1 MTASHASG
9 TIVEVE
15 PNRWD
20 DLLANIGCP
29 DGYFLRAYVE
39 SALVLEPGAA
49 AYLHVGGDRGDV
61 VLPCIVRTL
70 PEQLGDAEGLR
81 DVITPYGYGGPV
93 ATGDDPPVGLFWDL
107 YGNWCA
113 ERHVVASFMR
123 FHPLLENHRYAGPGF
138 SVERLGT
145 TIAWRLE
152 PPGDPFEGM
161 HSAHRNSARK
171 AERAGVEVSAVEGP
185 ADLSEFVEAYEATM
199 ERAGASPFYFF
210 DHAYWRRLE
219 TSLRNRLVLFD
230 ARIDGEL
237 VASALCL
244 ATRPWM
250 HYHFGATSEEGRS
263 SGAGNLVL
271 VEAAR
276 WGQARGFELFHLG
289 GGVGGGED
297 ALFRFKERFYE
308 AGRKDAYIGKVVH
321 DEPGYVALTGGGT
334 DDLSGFFPAYRD
346 QPQPS

>member
-1 MTASHASG
+1 MTASHAST

-15 PNRWD
+15 PGRWD
-20 DLLANIGCP
+20 DLLARIGCT
-29 DGYFLRAYVE
+29 DVYFQRAYIE

-49 AYLHVGGDRGDV
+49 TYLHVEGGQGDV

-70 PEQLGDAEGLR
+70 PEQLEGGEGLL

-93 ATGDDPPVGLFWDL
+93 ATGDDPPLEHFWEL

-113 ERHVVASFMR
+113 ERRVLASFVR

-138 SVERLGT
+138 AVERLGT

-152 PPGDPFEGM
+152 PTIDPFDGM

-171 AERAGVEVSAVEGP
+171 AQRAGAEVSTVECP
-185 ADLSEFVEAYEATM
+185 TDLGEFVEAYETTM
-199 ERAGASPFYFF
+199 TRAGASSFYFF

-219 TSLRNRLVLFD
+219 SSLRDHLVRFD
-230 ARIDGEL
+230 ARIEGEL
-237 VASALCL
+237 VSSALCL
-244 ATRPWM
+244 ATRPLM
-250 HYHFGATSEEGRS
+250 HYHFGATSELGRS

-289 GGVGGGED
+289 GGVGGDED
-297 ALFRFKERFYE
+297 SLFRFKERFYE
-308 AGRKDAYIGKVVH
+308 DGRKDAYIGKVVH
-321 DEPGYVALTGGGT
+321 DESGYAALTGRGV
-334 DDLSGFFPAYRD
+334 DDLSGFFPAYRGQT
-346 QPQPS
+346 QPT

>member
-1 MTASHASG
+1 MSASNASE

-15 PNRWD
+15 PDHWD
-20 DLLANIGCP
+20 DLLADVGCT
-29 DGYFLRAYVE
+29 DAYFQRAYIE

-61 VLPCIVRTL
+61 VLPCIVRAL
-70 PEQLGDAEGLR
+70 PEQLEGAEGRL

-93 ATGDDPPVGLFWDL
+93 ATGDDPPAGLFWEL
-107 YGNWCA
+107 YGSWCA
-113 ERHVVASFMR
+113 ERRVVASFMR
-123 FHPLLENHRYAGPGF
+123 FHPLLENHRYSGPGF
-138 SVERLGT
+138 TVEKLGT

-152 PPGDPFEGM
+152 PTVDPFDGM

-171 AERAGVEVSAVEGP
+171 AQRAGAEVSAVEGP
-185 ADLSEFVEAYEATM
+185 ADLGEFVEAYEATM
-199 ERAGASPFYFF
+199 TRAGASPFYFF

-219 TSLRNRLVLFD
+219 TSLRDRLVRFD
-230 ARIDGEL
+230 ARIEGEL

-244 ATRPWM
+244 AALPWM
-250 HYHFGATSEEGRS
+250 HYHFGATSELGRS

-308 AGRKDAYIGKVVH
+308 AGRKDAYVGKVVH
-321 DEPGYVALTGGGT
+321 DEPGYAALTGRGAGE
-334 DDLSGFFPAYRD
+334 LSGFFPAYRG

>member
-1 MTASHASG
+1 MTASEVSG

-15 PNRWD
+15 PDRWD
-20 DLLANIGCP
+20 DLLAEVGCT
-29 DGYFLRAYVE
+29 DVYFQRAYIE
-39 SALVLEPGAA
+39 SALVLEPGTA

-61 VLPCIVRTL
+61 VLPCIVRRL
-70 PEQLGDAEGLR
+70 PEQLEGAEGRL

-93 ATGDDPPVGLFWDL
+93 ATGDDPPVGLFWEL
-107 YGNWCA
+107 YGSWCA
-113 ERHVVASFMR
+113 ERRVVASFMR
-123 FHPLLENHRYAGPGF
+123 FHPLLENHRYSGPGF
-138 SVERLGT
+138 TVEKLGT

-152 PPGDPFEGM
+152 PTVDPFDGM

-171 AERAGVEVSAVEGP
+171 AQRAGAEVSAVEGS
-185 ADLSEFVEAYEATM
+185 ADLGEFVEAYEATM
-199 ERAGASPFYFF
+199 TRAGASPFYFF

-219 TSLRNRLVLFD
+219 TSLRDRLVRFD
-230 ARIDGEL
+230 ARIEGEL

-244 ATRPWM
+244 AALPWM
-250 HYHFGATSEEGRS
+250 HYHFGTTSELGRS

-276 WGQARGFELFHLG
+276 WGQAQGFELFHLG

-308 AGRKDAYIGKVVH
+308 AGRKDAYVGKVVH
-321 DEPGYVALTGGGT
+321 DEPGYAALTGREAGE
-334 DDLSGFFPAYRD
+334 LSGFFPAYRG